1 MTRKK
6 ICDQNYIKYKKHKK
20 DLTGWRKD
28 LNDHCL
34 SSLTQ
39 LLRKY
44 QQDYRAMY
52 LIYPQ

>member
-6 ICDQNYIKYKKHKK
+6 IWDQNYIKYIKHKK